1 MTYHLDHIVL
11 TVQDIEQTCQFYQQV
26 LDIPSVIFGQGHRA
40 LQLGAQKINLH
51 SATEPLSPHART
63 PLPGSADLC
72 LIADIPLATLTA
84 HIQQCGI
91 AIEMGP
97 VERTGA
103 CRKLQS
109 IYIGDPDGNLI
120 ELANEQP
127 EDVKIWVN

>member
-1 MTYHLDHIVL
+1 MAITYHLDHIVL

-26 LDIPSVIFGQGHRA
+26 LNIPSTTFGQGRRA
-40 LQLGAQKINLH
+40 LQLGTQKINLH
-51 SATEPLSPHART
+51 SATQPLSPHAQT

-72 LIADIPLATLTA
+72 LITEIPLATLTA

-103 CRKLQS
+103 RRKLQS
-109 IYIGDPDGNLI
+109 IYIRDPDGNLI
-120 ELANEQP
+120 ELANEQS
-127 EDVKIWVN
+127 KT